1 MTNARPL
8 VPLLLLTL
16 LTAEAALLA
25 PTPVRNS
32 RRSRAIRAAE
42 PETEERPLTAE
53 ETTEKYGLEAGLF
66 QSLKE
71 SLPFGKGGGGDDG
84 GDAKGGMATAG
95 DLLKR
100 YGGAYLL
107 TSTSLAVVS
116 FSFCYW
122 AVSNGVDVGSVLKT
136 VGINVDANAENVGT
150 VGIAYAIHKAASPIR
165 FPPTVALTPLVAKR
179 VFGKTEE
186 EIAAAAE
193 GGEAAAA
200 ADGGAADGGGGGDG
214 GDAYWRAYCA
224 DLDTP
229 SCCHHAF
236 FVGDLNYRVALAGFD
251 REKTPKPKPGKPP
264 PAAPPRG
271 HDAHH
276 ALVRSRVLG
285 AASAA
290 APPTAREH
298 AALCAEGDEL
308 LAEMRAYK
316 VFAGWTTPPPPF
328 APTFKASV
336 SAPLLCLARF

>member
-1 MTNARPL
+1 MTLRL
-8 VPLLLLTL
+8 SRTLLLLTL

-25 PTPVRNS
+25 PAPARNS

-71 SLPFGKGGGGDDG
+71 SLPFGKGGGDDDG
-84 GDAKGGMATAG
+84 GDAKGGVATAG

-200 ADGGAADGGGGGDG
+200 DGARRTAARRRRLRAAEIRYVEAR
-214 GDAYWRAYCA
+214 DARSLSSSSTSYPTCPSQSSSASRRA
-224 DLDTP
+224 T
-229 SCCHHAF
+229 
-236 FVGDLNYRVALAGFD
+236 
-251 REKTPKPKPGKPP
+251 
-264 PAAPPRG
+264 
-271 HDAHH
+271 
-276 ALVRSRVLG
+276 
-285 AASAA
+285 
-290 APPTAREH
+290 
-298 AALCAEGDEL
+298 
-308 LAEMRAYK
+308 
-316 VFAGWTTPPPPF
+316 
-328 APTFKASV
+328 
-336 SAPLLCLARF
+336 

>member
-1 MTNARPL
+1 MASAAWRRRPDIAEDAELTIWLPHSTMTNAVSRRQL
-8 VPLLLLTL
+8 ALLLLTL

-25 PTPVRNS
+25 PAPVRNS

-71 SLPFGKGGGGDDG
+71 SLPFGKGGGDDDG

-200 ADGGAADGGGGGDG
+200 ADGGAADGGGGGGFELPKFEMPKLEMPKDFELK
-214 GDAYWRAYCA
+214 
-224 DLDTP
+224 LDFIP
-229 SCCHHAF
+229 DVPEESIF
-236 FVGDLNYRVALAGFD
+236 ERLEKGDLKLPKLPNPFGGGGGGEPDLTLRGEEYDYTKSEAENLRD
-251 REKTPKPKPGKPP
+251 RK
-264 PAAPPRG
+264 
-271 HDAHH
+271 
-276 ALVRSRVLG
+276 
-285 AASAA
+285 
-290 APPTAREH
+290 
-298 AALCAEGDEL
+298 
-308 LAEMRAYK
+308 
-316 VFAGWTTPPPPF
+316 
-328 APTFKASV
+328 
-336 SAPLLCLARF
+336 